1 MDGLKQLRPQQ
12 ATEWYYPNM
21 MSRVM
26 WCGTEKKKF
35 PFYFALSLNVAR
47 PGLIGTMFLCK

>member
-26 WCGTEKKKF
+26 WLEQKKKIYSHF
-35 PFYFALSLNVAR
+35 IL
-47 PGLIGTMFLCK
+47 LCLLMWQDLG

>member
-21 MSRVM
+21 MYRVM
-26 WCGTEKKKF
+26 WCGTEKKMF
-35 PFYFALSLNVAR
+35 PFFCVVFECGKTWVNWHNV
-47 PGLIGTMFLCK
+47 PM